1 VVSTETLDA
10 DGQRLAV
17 SLTTLE
23 FEPTG
28 KGSNLRVT
36 VQMVSFVGPG
46 MIAGYEAGN
55 KSALENLSRHLDD
68 DLGSAISPMPDQR
81 GSVDDLDRLVEKWRS
96 RILEEA
102 EFLLSALKLTLMGL

>member
-1 VVSTETLDA
+1 VVSTETLDP

-17 SLTTLE
+17 WLTTLE

-28 KGSNLRVT
+28 EGSNLRVT

-55 KSALENLSRHLDD
+55 KSALENLSCHLDG
-68 DLGSAISPMPDQR
+68 DLGSAISP
-81 GSVDDLDRLVEKWRS
+81 
-96 RILEEA
+96 IA
-102 EFLLSALKLTLMGL
+102 